1 VIDRVEE
8 PFDVCNNG
16 PCAAAIFNDLVMS
29 TGGDAGQLSHA
40 LARGRNDPTG
50 PLIDRQP

>member
-1 VIDRVEE
+1 VIDRVED
-8 PFDVCNNG
+8 PFDVCNGG

-40 LARGRNDPTG
+40 LARGKNESPA